1 MVDFDDS
8 EELEAGARTMGKA
21 GQNTTGNRKGGFH
34 DVVIGLN
41 RHWHYLV
48 QALFQT
54 IQRSS
59 LTGADIRILHLERAN
74 FVVIPAVRDRHEL
87 SFEDIFGN
95 LVYNIVLDGLVL
107 EELLSMIAH
116 VIDLLS

>member
-1 MVDFDDS
+1 MADFDDS

-21 GQNTTGNRKGGFH
+21 GQNAAGNRKGGFH

-54 IQRSS
+54 VQRRS

-74 FVVIPAVRDRHEL
+74 FIVVPAVRDGHEL
-87 SFEDIFGN
+87 SFESAFGN
-95 LVYNIVLDGLVL
+95 LVHNIISDRLVL